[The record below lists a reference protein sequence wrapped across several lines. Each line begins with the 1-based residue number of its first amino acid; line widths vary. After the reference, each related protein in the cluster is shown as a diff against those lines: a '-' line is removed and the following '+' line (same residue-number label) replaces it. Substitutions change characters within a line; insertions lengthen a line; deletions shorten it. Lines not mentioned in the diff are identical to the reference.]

1 MHHRNY
7 NFFTYID
14 NLNQDKI
21 INISNNVGLILRNYN
36 KTFKDSE
43 LKNFVRFCKKNKRKI
58 FLSDDFKRARS
69 LKFDGIYVPSFNK
82 LQINYNIGTKKNF
95 ITMGSAHNVKDILI
109 KKNQKID
116 IIFLSPL
123 FKKKQNNS
131 QLGIIKFNIMSKN
144 FKNKFVA
151 LGGINNKNLKLLKSL
166 DIYGYAAISHFE
178 IDK

>member
-1 MHHRNY
+1 
-7 NFFTYID
+7 
-14 NLNQDKI
+14 
-21 INISNNVGLILRNYN
+21 
-36 KTFKDSE
+36 
-43 LKNFVRFCKKNKRKI
+43 
-58 FLSDDFKRARS
+58 
-69 LKFDGIYVPSFNK
+69 
-82 LQINYNIGTKKNF
+82 
-95 ITMGSAHNVKDILI
+95 MGSAHNVKDILI

-166 DIYGYAAISHFE
+166 DIYGYAAISNFE